1 MSEEK
6 KEIKKYYMNPEIFDG
21 IHDVVL
27 NKEEG
32 YTALVEE
39 SEYKKLAGENK
50 ALKHELK
57 KLAELVD
64 KKNAEID
71 QFSDE
76 TKTVPAS
83 LFDETK
89 ARLEMCR
96 KKLKKLGAWQ
106 GE

>member
-6 KEIKKYYMNPEIFDG
+6 KVEIKKYYLSENGEHIS
-21 IHDVVL
+21 VVPL
-27 NKEEG
+27 GEG
-32 YTALVEE
+32 QTILTEE

-96 KKLKKLGAWQ
+96 KKLKKLGSWQ